1 MNYPAEIEQTATRI
15 AELVKEIG
23 DIRTDLRDI
32 ETEQVVEVLTAKDES
47 GKALFTNDKQR
58 DTALATRLMEHPRHC
73 KLKADLS
80 EGELEKAIAGAKLER
95 LRGEF
100 KLHLLDRQEQ
110 IAQTNWQTA
119 TSHD

>member
-1 MNYPAEIEQTATRI
+1 VHQGRE
-15 AELVKEIG
+15 AELAKEIG

-32 ETEQVVEVLTAKDES
+32 EIEQTIEVLTVKDES

-80 EGELEKAIAGAKLER
+80 ERELERGIAAAKLER
-95 LRGEF
+95 LKGEF
-100 KLHLLDRQEQ
+100 KLHLLDRQEE
-110 IAQTNWQTA
+110 IARIPF
-119 TSHD
+119 SER